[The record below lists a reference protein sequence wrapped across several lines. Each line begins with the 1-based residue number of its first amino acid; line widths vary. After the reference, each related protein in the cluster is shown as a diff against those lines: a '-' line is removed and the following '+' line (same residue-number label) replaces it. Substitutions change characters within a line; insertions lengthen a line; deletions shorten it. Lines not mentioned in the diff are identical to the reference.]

1 MTLDDLFGKIQEG
14 IREINVILK
23 ADVNGSSEAVKKS
36 LEKIDANIAGVIV
49 NRVKKSKMGRYSNY
63 YE

>member
-1 MTLDDLFGKIQEG
+1 MGYTNIDDLNET
-14 IREINVILK
+14 
-23 ADVNGSSEAVKKS
+23 KKS

-49 NRVKKSKMGRYSNY
+49 NKVKKSKMGRYSNY